1 MAHHRVEHFTISSP
15 LAQPIGA
22 TLTVMAR
29 RNLLNLALLATA
41 TALSLSPK
49 ARAPTRSEFFKGAA
63 AFSAAAAVGAAA
75 PASAATTLPS
85 GLKYEVIKS
94 NPNGAIPKIGDLIA
108 IRFKGSTEGRVFDDI
123 TKTDEPLYY
132 RVGGGSLI
140 KVHIHTNDPSA
151 VFETCTS
158 FSRTPML
165 LKEKASKSIRAQQ
178 LASRRS
184 CSQRHR

>member
-1 MAHHRVEHFTISSP
+1 
-15 LAQPIGA
+15 
-22 TLTVMAR
+22 MAR
-29 RNLLNLALLATA
+29 RNLFINLALLATA

-140 KVHIHTNDPSA
+140 KGIDEAVTLMHYGETWGLTIPGDLGFGPKGRSA
-151 VFETCTS
+151 SAGKPRIPPNAELYYEVQFVGFPGFEGDL
-158 FSRTPML
+158 FL
-165 LKEKASKSIRAQQ
+165 Q
-178 LASRRS
+178 LN
-184 CSQRHR
+184 Q